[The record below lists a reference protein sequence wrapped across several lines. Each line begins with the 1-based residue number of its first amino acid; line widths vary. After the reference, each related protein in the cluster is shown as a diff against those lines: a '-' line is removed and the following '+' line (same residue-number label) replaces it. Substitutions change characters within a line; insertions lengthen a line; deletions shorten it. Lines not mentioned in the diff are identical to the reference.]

1 MKGAG
6 ASLAEHFSSLEDPRA
21 EHLIDHK
28 LLEIILIAICAIIC
42 GAETWT
48 DVELFGTERLEWLR
62 QFMDLENGI
71 PSHDTFGRV
80 FARLD
85 PEQFQ
90 TCFISWVRA
99 VFQVTQGQVVAVDG
113 KSLRRSYDRTNG
125 REAIHMVSAWAMES
139 HLVLGQQTV
148 QAKSN
153 EITAIP
159 KLLRLLDIAGCII
172 TIDAMGCQTEIATQ
186 IVGQEAEYVLAV
198 KDNQPHLYED
208 MNLFFRL
215 AQQNDFQKVE
225 YTYARQVNK
234 NHGRLETREC
244 WAISGEDSLQ
254 FLRDYDRWPG
264 LTTLAM
270 VRNRRELNGH
280 VTVESRY
287 YISSMANEAATIL
300 KAVRSHW
307 GIENALHW
315 VLDVAMGE
323 DDSRI
328 RKEHAPE
335 NMALLRRIA
344 LSLLKQE
351 KTLKRGVQG
360 KRLKAAM
367 NPAYLLK
374 VLSV

>member
-125 REAIHMVSAWAMES
+125 REAIHVVSAWAMES

-270 VRNRRELNGH
+270 IRNRRELNGH

>member
-1 MKGAG
+1 MNETG
-6 ASLAEHFSSLEDPRA
+6 ASLAEHFGSLEDPRV
-21 EHLIDHK
+21 EHLTDHK
-28 LLEIILIAICAIIC
+28 LLEIILITICAVIC

-62 QFMDLENGI
+62 QFMELESGI

-90 TCFISWVRA
+90 ACFISWVKA
-99 VFQVTQGQVVAVDG
+99 VFQATQGQVVAVDG
-113 KSLRRSYDRTNG
+113 KRLRRSYDRTNG
-125 REAIHMVSAWAMES
+125 REAIHMVSAWATES
-139 HLVLGQQTV
+139 HLVLGQQPV
-148 QAKSN
+148 EPKSN

-159 KLLRLLDIAGCII
+159 QLLRLLDIAGCII
-172 TIDAMGCQTEIATQ
+172 TIDAMGCQTEIAGQ
-186 IVGQEAEYVLAV
+186 IVDQEAEYVLAV
-198 KDNQPHLYED
+198 KDNQAHLHED
-208 MNLFFRL
+208 LELFFRL

-225 YTYARQVNK
+225 HTYARQVNK

-270 VRNRRELNGH
+270 VRNRRELNGN

-287 YISSMANEAATIL
+287 YISSLANEAATIL
-300 KAVRSHW
+300 KAARSHW
-307 GIENALHW
+307 GIENSLHW

-328 RKEHAPE
+328 RKDHAPE
-335 NMALLRRIA
+335 NMALLRRVA

-367 NPAYLLK
+367 NPSYLLK

>member
-90 TCFISWVRA
+90 ACFISWVRA

-139 HLVLGQQTV
+139 HLVLGQQAV

>member
-90 TCFISWVRA
+90 ACFISWVRA

-139 HLVLGQQTV
+139 HLVLGQQAV

-186 IVGQEAEYVLAV
+186 IVGKEAE
-198 KDNQPHLYED
+198 
-208 MNLFFRL
+208 
-215 AQQNDFQKVE
+215 
-225 YTYARQVNK
+225 
-234 NHGRLETREC
+234 
-244 WAISGEDSLQ
+244 
-254 FLRDYDRWPG
+254 
-264 LTTLAM
+264 
-270 VRNRRELNGH
+270 
-280 VTVESRY
+280 
-287 YISSMANEAATIL
+287 
-300 KAVRSHW
+300 
-307 GIENALHW
+307 
-315 VLDVAMGE
+315 
-323 DDSRI
+323 
-328 RKEHAPE
+328 
-335 NMALLRRIA
+335 
-344 LSLLKQE
+344 
-351 KTLKRGVQG
+351 
-360 KRLKAAM
+360 
-367 NPAYLLK
+367 
-374 VLSV
+374 